1 MAEEVIQKTI
11 TEAPEYLQPGIDK
24 YLQGL
29 TLQAGQ
35 ALDTSKFAPQ
45 VAGLGALQQDVQQQL
60 ATQAGLGT
68 LQFGPEGQV
77 TGISGA
83 GVAGFQ
89 PFLDRA
95 TADVGAARTTLG
107 DVSPFITAAG
117 TGVGRA
123 EAEVDRQSKL
133 VGPSAFQQFES
144 PYQAAVRDATLKSFE
159 EQRNVRRQNIRDE
172 ATRLG
177 ALGAGRTG
185 VQLAEYDRKSD
196 IDRALLVAQLNQAG
210 FTQAQD
216 LANRAFGQR
225 GQLASNQLG
234 LGQAQLGLGQA
245 TAGLAGQQTGLAGS
259 ELGLGQ
265 AQSQLAGQGLGIA
278 QGLGQSD
285 LAFRQALKDQQQ
297 QANRMAALEP
307 IERLARFGQ
316 GLTGVGG
323 MMGSVQT
330 VMGQPQPVPSP
341 LSGALQAG
349 IGAFTLGKL
358 FG

>member
-1 MAEEVIQKTI
+1 MAEEILQKTI
-11 TEAPEYLQPGIDK
+11 TEAPEYLQPGIEK
-24 YLQGL
+24 YLEGL

-35 ALDTSKFAPQ
+35 QLDTSKFAPQ
-45 VAGLGALQQDVQQQL
+45 VAGLGALQQNVQQQL

-77 TGISGA
+77 TGVSGA

-89 PFLDRA
+89 PFLDQA
-95 TADVGAARTTLG
+95 TKDVGAARTTLAG
-107 DVSPFITAAG
+107 VSPFITAAG

-123 EAEVDRQSKL
+123 EAEVGRQAGL

-144 PYQAAVRDATLKSFE
+144 PYQAAVRDATLRSFD
-159 EQRNVRRQNIRDE
+159 EQAAGREQAIKDRAV
-172 ATRLG
+172 
-177 ALGAGRTG
+177 ALGGFGGGREG
-185 VQLAEYDRKSD
+185 VQLAEYQRKSD
-196 IDRALLVAQLNQAG
+196 IDRALLQAQLNQAG
-210 FTQAQD
+210 FTQSQD
-216 LANRAFGQR
+216 LAARAFGQR

-234 LGQAQLGLGQA
+234 LGQA
-245 TAGLAGQQTGLAGS
+245 TSGLAGQQTGLAGS

-265 AQSQLAGQGLGIA
+265 AQTQLAGQGLGIA

-285 LAFRQALKDQQQ
+285 LAFRQALLDQGQ

-330 VMGQPQPVPSP
+330 TFGQPQPVPSP